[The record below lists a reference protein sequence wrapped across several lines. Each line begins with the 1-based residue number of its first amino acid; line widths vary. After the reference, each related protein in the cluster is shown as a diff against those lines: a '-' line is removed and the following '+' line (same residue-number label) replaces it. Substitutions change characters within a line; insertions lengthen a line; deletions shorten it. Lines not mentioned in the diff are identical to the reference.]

1 MSANKTQEQTK
12 KPITICYRN
21 IKKEFNKFA
30 AYGEPVSSQFH
41 LELGEKNEA
50 KKVQDRNRD
59 WAELHDKDV
68 DQVGLAN
75 ILKLMSRGQL
85 GFGQTMFKDDE
96 ALDVAAIPEDINNIK
111 PEDSSKKLQ
120 QLADQLGCSVNDLI
134 QAYVNGTLTTL
145 IEDKMNALKGDTKTE
160 EKEVTE

>member
-1 MSANKTQEQTK
+1 MSANKTQDKVK

-30 AYGEPVSSQFH
+30 AYGEPVSTQFH
-41 LELGEKNEA
+41 LELAENNQA
-50 KKVQDRNRD
+50 KKVQDRNCD

-75 ILKLMSRGQL
+75 ILRLMQRGQL

-96 ALDVAAIPEDINNIK
+96 ALDVAAIPEDINQIK
-111 PEDSSKKLQ
+111 PSETNAKLEALAKKL
-120 QLADQLGCSVNDLI
+120 GVSVNDLVDAFI
-134 QAYVNGTLTTL
+134 NGTLTSL
-145 IEDKMNALKGDTKTE
+145 IEEKMKSTE
-160 EKEVTE
+160 EIKEVKADGE

>member
-1 MSANKTQEQTK
+1 MSANKTQEQVK

-30 AYGEPVSSQFH
+30 AYGEPVSTQFH
-41 LELGEKNEA
+41 LELAENNQA

-75 ILKLMSRGQL
+75 ILRLMQRGQL

-96 ALDVAAIPEDINNIK
+96 ALDVAAIPEDINTIK
-111 PEDSSKKLQ
+111 PEQSQVKLKSLAEKLGVSVDELVDSF
-120 QLADQLGCSVNDLI
+120 I
-134 QAYVNGTLTTL
+134 NGSLTTL
-145 IEDKMNALKGDTKTE
+145 IEEKMKTKE
-160 EKEVTE
+160 PEKEVKVDG